1 MTEDLH
7 ALTGAYAVD
16 AIDDPGERAR
26 FEAHLAGCEP
36 CAAEL
41 REFQATAARLG
52 MAVAEPPPPELRAR
66 VLATIRNV
74 PQTPPAPADHPGP
87 GRASPA
93 QAGGA
98 VPGRVAPFPAGGA
111 AGRVPGRRADPRPR
125 PRPRR
130 WRRAVAAG
138 LAAAACLVTAAS
150 VTQVVRERQRVERAE
165 AAYRDVASVL
175 SAPDARAATGRA
187 AGGGTVTV
195 VASAARGRAVVA
207 SSGLRP
213 LPPSRTYQL
222 WLIGVDGPR
231 SAGLLP
237 ADRSRPVVAG
247 NWRPTDRVGLTV
259 EPAGGSAQPTSTPL
273 VLLLPA

>member
-1 MTEDLH
+1 MNEDLH
-7 ALTGAYAVD
+7 TLTGAYAVD

-36 CAAEL
+36 CATEL

-52 MAVAEPPPPELRAR
+52 MAVAEPPPPALRAH

-74 PQTPPAPADHPGP
+74 PQTPRNPADHAKPGRVPPAPAGP
-87 GRASPA
+87 AE
-93 QAGGA
+93 
-98 VPGRVAPFPAGGA
+98 GRVA
-111 AGRVPGRRADPRPR
+111 GRRADSRPR
-125 PRPRR
+125 PGSRR
-130 WRRAVAAG
+130 WRRGVAAG
-138 LAAAACLVTAAS
+138 LVAAACLVTAAS

-187 AGGGTVTV
+187 TGGGTVTV
-195 VASAARGRAVVA
+195 VASTSRGRVVVA
-207 SSGLRP
+207 SSGLRT

-222 WLIGVDGPR
+222 WLIGADGPR

-247 NWRPTDRVGLTV
+247 DWRPTDRLGLTV

-273 VLLLPA
+273 VLLMPA